1 MGTVA
6 LFILWASVC
15 LSEFTKLR
23 CIKRIV
29 STPVFNRMVVV
40 ARLVIMWWVE
50 LGALLPLKIDKHE
63 MPDSDISA
71 VNVVSSDWRLEERSI
86 FLNGALRHMHHI
98 RVGQTWGAWWLMKVG
113 NQNIIFGRAV
123 DSLDV
128 VFQLVE
134 DETVA
139 EKWREKTFWCA
150 ALRQALVQCV

>member
-1 MGTVA
+1 MCTVT
-6 LFILWASVC
+6 LFILRASVS
-15 LSEFTKLR
+15 LSEFTKFR
-23 CIKRIV
+23 RIKRVV
-29 STPVFNRMVVV
+29 SAPVFNRMVVV
-40 ARLVIMWWVE
+40 ARLVIMGWVQ

-71 VNVVSSDWRLEERSI
+71 INVVSSDWRLKQRSI
-86 FLNGALRHMHHI
+86 FWDGALRIHHI
-98 RVGQTWGAWWLMKVG
+98 RSGQTRSPWWLMKVG

-123 DSLDV
+123 DFLDV
-128 VFQLVE
+128 VFQLIE